1 MKNKKIYMILGGII
15 ILGTIFYFYNKNKNK
30 KIDASTDKAD
40 DKTDDK
46 PVDKPVDKP
55 YSPTKPVDKSDIK
68 PNVVTNGTIKPT
80 TNVRPKGCPSKEEM
94 ARTKYTKEGMDK
106 LKALGC

>member
-1 MKNKKIYMILGGII
+1 MKNKNIYMILGGIV

-30 KIDASTDKAD
+30 KTDALTDGDSDKTD

-46 PVDKPVDKP
+46 TVDKPVE
-55 YSPTKPVDKSDIK
+55 KPVDKSDIK
-68 PNVVTNGTIKPT
+68 PNVVTNGTIKPNP
-80 TNVRPKGCPSKEEM
+80 NVRPKGCPSKEEM
-94 ARTKYTKEGMDK
+94 ARTKYTKKRMDK

>member
-30 KIDASTDKAD
+30 KIDASTDGDSDKTD

-55 YSPTKPVDKSDIK
+55 
-68 PNVVTNGTIKPT
+68 NVVTKGTIKPKT
-80 TNVRPKGCPSKEEM
+80 SVRPKGCPSKEQM